1 MSGVDVANES
11 LAALHNGTASK
22 NLAGG
27 RCPGVD
33 TNPATLTV
41 VPVMYGLIFVAGLV
55 GNAMVV
61 AVVLKYLKLRNVANV
76 YIVNLATAD
85 LVFVTTLPL
94 WAASVA
100 RGYDWPF
107 GGFLCRVSATVV
119 SVNMYASILLLA
131 CMSVD
136 RYLAIVRPLQS
147 RGGRTRRRARAACVA
162 VWVTAALLSV
172 PVAVFRVTFVHRGR
186 TVCALRYP
194 SARTWF
200 LAMNVTRNVA
210 GFLVPFLVIVTCY
223 CLIGRTLLRRG
234 GDVVRRDKVLPAVL
248 AVVLAFLLCW
258 LPYHVLTLLD
268 TLVRLRVLR
277 GCGITVAVDGA
288 MPIAVVVAYTNS
300 CLNPLL
306 YSFVGKG
313 FRQGFGR
320 LLRLSAYVPPPLASS
335 FTRSSSLRSRVVEM
349 ENIR

>member
-1 MSGVDVANES
+1 
-11 LAALHNGTASK
+11 
-22 NLAGG
+22 
-27 RCPGVD
+27 CPGVD

-172 PVAVFRVTFVHRGR
+172 PVAVFRVTF
-186 TVCALRYP
+186 

-200 LAMNVTRNVA
+200 LAMNVTRIVA